1 MKKPGFSEFGH
12 SKRRK
17 ESSIFSKLRFL
28 TPFRT
33 IEKPVLKKAVKKRGR
48 YPMEPSLA
56 PVKERK
62 VGGNVPSLTLL
73 KNT

>member
-1 MKKPGFSEFGH
+1 
-12 SKRRK
+12 
-17 ESSIFSKLRFL
+17 LRFL